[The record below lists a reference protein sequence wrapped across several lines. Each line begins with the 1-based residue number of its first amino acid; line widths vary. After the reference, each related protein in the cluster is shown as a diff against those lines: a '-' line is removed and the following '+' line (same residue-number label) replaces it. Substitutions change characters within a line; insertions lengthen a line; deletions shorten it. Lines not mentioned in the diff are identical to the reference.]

1 MGTISTLDIDS
12 NNERTRV
19 FVDGLDVIN
28 LSVPSY
34 VLFFDIPL
42 LSDILVKQVVK
53 LLNTTSVNET

>member
-1 MGTISTLDIDS
+1 MGTISTLDNDS
-12 NNERTRV
+12 YNERTCV

-28 LSVPSY
+28 LSPIY

-42 LSDILVKQVVK
+42 LSDTLVKQVVK